1 MVLLRHHFMH
11 ADIQYIVK
19 IKPSPRLMDDI
30 LGWAPMKNGLF
41 TVKSAY
47 WLAME
52 ERQRP
57 FIGTTSRAPDGH
69 RAIWKALWGC
79 PAPQKVRIFAWKLA
93 TNALATWDN
102 KHKRNMET
110 SNICVLCGVECE
122 DNYHA
127 FCRCPLAINLWHVMS
142 EVWELPDPLTI
153 PNVGSEWVLHLLH
166 GKTELERLR
175 IMMLLWRIWHVRNE
189 VVHHKPPPPAEAS
202 RRFLCSYVDSL
213 LTIKYYPHDD
223 GVKGKAPADQ
233 QAISKVAQNHVAAGP
248 SAAKE
253 RWTRPPAGWGKL
265 NVDGSYVEATKE
277 GGAGTILRDEA
288 GSIVFSSCRYIPSCS
303 SPLEAELA
311 ACLEGCTLALEW
323 CTTPF
328 IVELDCSHAVRMINN
343 VVEERSEQT
352 FMVKEIHHLLRERLE
367 SKVVGIRREQNL
379 VSDALAKMARTD
391 RTTAVWLRSGP
402 SLIPRLC
409 SEDCN
414 SGV

>member
-1 MVLLRHHFMH
+1 
-11 ADIQYIVK
+11 
-19 IKPSPRLMDDI
+19 
-30 LGWAPMKNGLF
+30 
-41 TVKSAY
+41 
-47 WLAME
+47 ME
-52 ERQRP
+52 
-57 FIGTTSRAPDGH
+57 
-69 RAIWKALWGC
+69 
-79 PAPQKVRIFAWKLA
+79 
-93 TNALATWDN
+93 N
-102 KHKRNMET
+102 

-233 QAISKVAQNHVAAGP
+233 QAISKAAQNHLAAGP

-253 RWTRPPAGWGKL
+253 RWTRPPADWGKL

-288 GSIVFSSCRYIPSCS
+288 GSIIFSSCRYIPSCS

-311 ACLEGCTLALEW
+311 ACLEG
-323 CTTPF
+323 
-328 IVELDCSHAVRMINN
+328 
-343 VVEERSEQT
+343 
-352 FMVKEIHHLLRERLE
+352 
-367 SKVVGIRREQNL
+367 
-379 VSDALAKMARTD
+379 
-391 RTTAVWLRSGP
+391 
-402 SLIPRLC
+402 
-409 SEDCN
+409 
-414 SGV
+414 